1 MNLNT
6 YLLRNNVS
14 SLNNT
19 EFLRQS
25 FREATKLC
33 NDNAVLLGGNYTILT
48 EIPTKINFSSASYAQ
63 NILIK
68 SPLNGSKLPLQASNL
83 LDMGI
88 ISIIYKGAGIL
99 KFSENEYELPETVS
113 GAFNKKTFLIYKD
126 NNKEFKCQEI

>member
-88 ISIIYKGAGIL
+88 ISIIYRGAGIL

>member
-48 EIPTKINFSSASYAQ
+48 EIPTKLNFSSASYAQ

-68 SPLNGSKLPLQASNL
+68 APLNSEKMLLQASNL

-126 NNKEFKCQEI
+126 DNKEFKCQEI

>member
-68 SPLNGSKLPLQASNL
+68 APLNGAKMPLQASNL

-88 ISIIYKGAGIL
+88 LSIIYKGAGIL